1 MIMLSPHFT
10 VEEFIRSDVAIRKG
24 IYNFP
29 PADVLENLRVLAA
42 KLEAVRSILGR
53 PVLVSSGYRSEELER
68 DIAWSGFLAWCKLR
82 GKEVNDGNWALYFAG
97 KAHPKGLAADF
108 ACPVFG
114 TPMMVFDELRK
125 HRDALGY
132 DQLILEFPP
141 DGWVHI
147 GFAPSGKVT
156 RGEAL
161 VYAGKSYERVV

>member
-10 VEEFIRSDVAIRKG
+10 IEEFVRSDVAIRKG

-29 PADVLENLRVLAA
+29 SADVLENLRVLAA
-42 KLEAVRSILGR
+42 KLETVRTILGR
-53 PVLVSSGYRSEELER
+53 PVFISSGYRCEELER

-82 GKEVNDGNWALYFAG
+82 GREVNDESWSAYFAG
-97 KAHPKGLAADF
+97 KVHPKGLAADF
-108 ACPVFG
+108 ECPAFGPPFEVFN
-114 TPMMVFDELRK
+114 ELRK
-125 HRDALGY
+125 HRDELGY

-147 GFAPSGKVT
+147 GFAPSGKVA

-161 VYAGKSYERVV
+161 TYAGKGYERVV